1 MDKQSFRAQLVE
13 WFREIIPYGNLDKYI
28 RKTREGIDTN
38 PHCTDRHAN
47 HVHYVIYTK
56 QHSYGISATPTYLG
70 CIASTMYY
78 RPGENWT
85 RGNDLPDGPF
95 SRETWEA
102 IKDRIIG
109 YELQKLEPLP
119 SYGDCAHKC
128 PPAAAEWT
136 PEEAEYN
143 EARYELLRAQQRME
157 KAEHVRSG
165 LFKKDEVTPCTRAAV
180 EPELEVDA
188 LVEAQLE
195 PLMCD
200 NDLCRGAD
208 KHHLSCPS
216 FREQEI
222 LRRNAEEQSKRKP
235 KVK

>member
-38 PHCTDRHAN
+38 PHNTDRHAN

-85 RGNDLPDGPF
+85 RGNDLPDGKF
-95 SRETWEA
+95 CRETWDA
-102 IKDRIIG
+102 IVNAIVR
-109 YELQKLEPLP
+109 YELQKVDPIPDP
-119 SYGDCAHKC
+119 STYAENG
-128 PPAAAEWT
+128 PPANLVMT
-136 PEEAEYN
+136 PEEEEYHA
-143 EARYELLRAQQRME
+143 ARYQLFQAQQRME
-157 KAEHVRSG
+157 KAEHVHNG
-165 LFKKDEVTPCTRAAV
+165 QFKEDEAMPATRAAT
-180 EPELEVDA
+180 EPELRVDD

-195 PLMCD
+195 PLTCD
-200 NDLCRGAD
+200 NDLCRGAN
-208 KHHLSCPS
+208 KHHPSCKGLTKD
-216 FREQEI
+216 Q
-222 LRRNAEEQSKRKP
+222 AKRK
-235 KVK
+235 K